1 MGLYFSLF
9 LVMKRVVN
17 ERTTDMPSLQY
28 IFNMWTVS
36 ADVGIQRRHALAAAL
51 SPFMSLLY
59 PPTPWCEWC
68 DVWRFTVSLFFLL
81 LFLLPFFNHERKRK
95 AYVYVGPNMYR
106 MTFVLTPV
114 SHRGDRSRILGVR
127 NKKACFII
135 IVPRENNMPICIR
148 HGNKCKSCL
157 SLTSARWNQTRLATT
172 QQIHVHGL
180 ITI

>member
-1 MGLYFSLF
+1 MNSTLGRQHT
-9 LVMKRVVN
+9 KA
-17 ERTTDMPSLQY
+17 P
-28 IFNMWTVS
+28 
-36 ADVGIQRRHALAAAL
+36 LAAAL

-59 PPTPWCEWC
+59 PPTPRCEWC
-68 DVWRFTVSLFFLL
+68 DVWRFTVPLFFLL
-81 LFLLPFFNHERKRK
+81 LFLLPFFFNHERKRK

-106 MTFVLTPV
+106 ITFVFTLV
-114 SHRGDRSRILGVR
+114 SHRVDRARILGVR

-148 HGNKCKSCL
+148 QGNKCKSCL

-172 QQIHVHGL
+172 QQRHVHGL

>member
-1 MGLYFSLF
+1 MRGQQTCPIYNTFLTCEQYARTSAHKGASGSRSQSIYELTVPTHPTMWMMWCVKVYRFSF
-9 LVMKRVVN
+9 
-17 ERTTDMPSLQY
+17 
-28 IFNMWTVS
+28 
-36 ADVGIQRRHALAAAL
+36 L
-51 SPFMSLLY
+51 SP
-59 PPTPWCEWC
+59 P
-68 DVWRFTVSLFFLL
+68 FFAPL
-81 LFLLPFFNHERKRK
+81 FFNHERKRK

-106 MTFVLTPV
+106 MTFVFTPV

-172 QQIHVHGL
+172 QQRHVHGL